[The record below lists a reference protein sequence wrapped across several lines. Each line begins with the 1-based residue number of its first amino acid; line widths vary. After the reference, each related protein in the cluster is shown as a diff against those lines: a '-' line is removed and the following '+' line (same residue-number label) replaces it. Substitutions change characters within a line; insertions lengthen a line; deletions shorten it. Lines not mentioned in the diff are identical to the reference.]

1 MMNSIINLLTATV
14 KVFAVASMLQ
24 LPLDNIRNLFFS
36 SEPMMI
42 LLLFCFVVGETKSV
56 IPAFLMTVVYLYA
69 EVMPRKLRI
78 KDTYFKD
85 YEKA

>member
-14 KVFAVASMLQ
+14 KVFAIANMLK
-24 LPLDNIRNLFFS
+24 LPLDNVRNLLFS

-42 LLLFCFVVGETKSV
+42 LLLFCFVVGETRSV
-56 IPAFLMTVVYLYA
+56 IPAFLMTIVYLYA
-69 EVMPRKLRI
+69 EVIPRKLRI
-78 KDTYFKD
+78 KDAYFKD